1 MKNYNESFNYPLCP
15 NCGNDGYE
23 VPEIQDVGS
32 IEEGKVITRKE
43 TCPYCG
49 KCGKCGEYIYRQPK
63 ITIFISKYDK
73 HTGQHQRKLC
83 SLCMN
88 CYTNLLDYLEV
99 PDIQ

>member
-32 IEEGKVITRKE
+32 IEEGKIITRKE

-49 KCGKCGEYIYRQPK
+49 CTYNIEYTVEVD
-63 ITIFISKYDK
+63 ITATIKNSKRFKKDVKDNDK
-73 HTGQHQRKLC
+73 
-83 SLCMN
+83 
-88 CYTNLLDYLEV
+88 TN
-99 PDIQ
+99 